1 VEYCLAK
8 SHRFLRKTSLENQ
21 GKGEERFSP
30 VETSLK
36 QLDNMEQNL
45 EILSTQVQ
53 VMKDSLSRSNKQDK
67 KDQMNENLKLIEV
80 HSSFT

>member
-1 VEYCLAK
+1 
-8 SHRFLRKTSLENQ
+8 
-21 GKGEERFSP
+21 
-30 VETSLK
+30 
-36 QLDNMEQNL
+36 MEQNL

>member
-1 VEYCLAK
+1 M
-8 SHRFLRKTSLENQ
+8 
-21 GKGEERFSP
+21 GEERFSP
-30 VETSLK
+30 VGTSLK

-53 VMKDSLSRSNKQDK
+53 VMKDSLSNKQDK
-67 KDQMNENLKLIEV
+67 KDQMNENLKLTEV

>member
-1 VEYCLAK
+1 M
-8 SHRFLRKTSLENQ
+8 
-21 GKGEERFSP
+21 GEERFSP
-30 VETSLK
+30 VGTSLK

-53 VMKDSLSRSNKQDK
+53 VMKDSLSNKQEK
-67 KDQMNENLKLIEV
+67 KDQMNENLKLTEV